1 MVSRIKIVGMI
12 GAISIMYSCASNE
25 FTTSSGVKVSYIKK
39 GAPTDSVANTNQ
51 IMSLNIKWV
60 IEKNNKEL
68 FNTSKNG
75 IPMGIQCDTTMQK
88 NLGKLYDVF
97 SLLKKGDSVSFS
109 LTAEDF
115 YEKTIQSPLPDSV
128 VKTDF
133 IKFYV
138 GVENILSREEFQQK
152 QEAFYQQQ
160 RKKEQEMA
168 QEMNIKDG
176 VTIDEYLKQQNI
188 TAQTTPS
195 QLRYVITKEGTG
207 EKASAGK
214 RVLVHYSG
222 YLLDGTKFDASYDR
236 NEPFEF
242 ILGAQQ
248 VITGWDEGIA
258 LLNKGAK
265 ATLYIPSGLG
275 YGSRGAGGVIPP
287 NAILKFDVELLEI
300 K

>member
-1 MVSRIKIVGMI
+1 MLRRIKIVGMI
-12 GAISIMYSCASNE
+12 GAIGIMYSCSSNE
-25 FTTSSGVKVSYIKK
+25 ITTKSGVKISYIKK
-39 GAPTDSVANTNQ
+39 GASTDSVANPEQ

-68 FNTSKNG
+68 FSTSKNG
-75 IPMGIQCDTTMQK
+75 IPMGIKCDTMAKK
-88 NLGKLYDVF
+88 NLGKLYDAF
-97 SLLKKGDSVSFS
+97 SLLRKGDSVSFS

-115 YEKTIQSPLPDSV
+115 FEKTIQSPLPDSV
-128 VKTDF
+128 IKTDF

-138 GVENILSREEFQQK
+138 GVENILSMEEFQKK
-152 QEAFYQQQ
+152 QEAFYEQQ

-168 QEMNIKDG
+168 QEMNMKDG
-176 VTIDEYLKQQNI
+176 VTIDEYLKKEGI
-188 TAQTTPS
+188 AAQTTPS
-195 QLRYVITKEGTG
+195 QLRYVITKEGMG

-236 NEPFEF
+236 NQPFEF
-242 ILGAQQ
+242 VLGAQQ
-248 VITGWDEGIA
+248 VIPGWDEGIA

-275 YGSRGAGGVIPP
+275 YGPRGAGGVIPP